1 MERSMDRRN
10 FLRMAT
16 ATGAV
21 LVAGGALA
29 GCSSQ
34 GSGQASGS
42 PDAGASEQ
50 LVGYAPVS
58 FAEETDVLVIGTGIA
73 GMSAAMDPV
82 EAGFKVTLADKLERI
97 GGESFISCGVMNVTG
112 STMQKDAGIEGDP
125 EASWEKY
132 LPVLEKQGE
141 TDDLDYK
148 HDVYVYQTEWAD
160 RVSADYGGEF
170 QPLGDYKDTGAP
182 TSMLLPKNGIGD
194 MASVL
199 TPLQKGLES
208 KGATYKLNHT
218 AKNFIVDGE
227 GNPIGVRFEDSK
239 TGSTVDIKAKKII
252 IATGGFSCNQEM
264 VSAYVPDQA
273 RMGPLT
279 VNSMGEGHQM
289 CKALGGVYTH
299 MDKVANLMSDLA
311 QVTVWGYFGPNV
323 QITPQGRRFI
333 NEDQSHDSPDA
344 AAELELGFWWTI
356 FDEQL
361 INGSQAWNV
370 EQNMKN
376 KADRL
381 VGPCATLEEL
391 AVAMDVPADNLIET
405 FAAYDALVEA
415 GEDTEFGK
423 KRFLQSLA
431 APYYAMKH
439 MPFRYKTHGGM
450 KITTESQLVDS
461 AGNPIPNVYCC
472 GSTVADSGSDLSP
485 NAGSGLVTG
494 KAVVASLQAEG

>member
-1 MERSMDRRN
+1 MEHSMNRRD
-10 FLRMAT
+10 FLKMAT

-29 GCSSQ
+29 GCASPSG
-34 GSGQASGS
+34 GSNAGSDASGS
-42 PDAGASEQ
+42 EK
-50 LVGYAPVS
+50 LIGYAPIN

-82 EAGFKVTLADKLERI
+82 EAGYKVMLADKLERV
-97 GGESFISCGVMNVTG
+97 GGESFISCGVMNVNG
-112 STMQKDAGIEGDP
+112 AKMQKDVGIEGDP
-125 EASWEKY
+125 VASWEKY
-132 LPVLEKQGE
+132 LPVIEKSGN
-141 TDDLDYK
+141 TDDIEYK
-148 HDVYVYQTEWAD
+148 KNVYLYQTEWAD

-170 QPLGDYKDTGAP
+170 QPITDYKDTGAP
-182 TSMLLPKNGIGD
+182 ASMLLPKNGIGD

-199 TPLQKGLES
+199 TPLQKGLEQ
-208 KGATYKLNHT
+208 KGATYKLNHRAT
-218 AKNFIVDGE
+218 NFIVDGE

-239 TGSTVDIKAKKII
+239 TGKLVDIKAKKII

-264 VSAYVPDQA
+264 VSTYMPNQA

-299 MDKVANLMSDLA
+299 MDKNSNLMSDLA

-333 NEDQSHDSPDA
+333 KEDQSHDSPDA

-361 INGSQAWNV
+361 IGGSQAWNV
-370 EQNMKN
+370 AQNMKN

-391 AVAMDVPADNLIET
+391 AAAMDVPAENLLAT
-405 FAAYDALVEA
+405 FATYDAMVAA

-423 KRFLQSLA
+423 KRFLVSLA

-450 KITTESQLVDS
+450 KIATDSQLVDGD
-461 AGNPIPNVYCC
+461 GNPIANVYCC
-472 GSTVADSGSDLSP
+472 GSTVSDSGSDLAP